1 MKRYAI
7 VLLAIPALSG
17 CRLITV
23 PEIYPYPFNAES
35 GDQVNVI
42 MNPEGD
48 IFQRCMDMGGA
59 ELIFDPYTQIYTCED
74 TDF

>member
-23 PEIYPYPFNAES
+23 PEIYPYPFNANS
-35 GDQVNVI
+35 GDVVNVI

-48 IFQRCMDMGGA
+48 IFQRCMDMGGQT
-59 ELIFDPYTQIYTCED
+59 LDFDSATAIYTC
-74 TDF
+74 TKVDF